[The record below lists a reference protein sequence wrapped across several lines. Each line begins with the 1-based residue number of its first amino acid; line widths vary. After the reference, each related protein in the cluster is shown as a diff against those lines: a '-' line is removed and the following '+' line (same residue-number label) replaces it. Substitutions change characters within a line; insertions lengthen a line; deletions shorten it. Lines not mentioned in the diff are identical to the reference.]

1 MLLGLCFERK
11 RVNPEGMAPN
21 VASLRS
27 ISSTLS
33 LSLSLSHSLEAVE
46 AVEA

>member
-33 LSLSLSHSLEAVE
+33 LSHSLKPVEAVE